1 MRLHEA
7 RSGAVGKV
15 EPMGVH
21 RVFLV
26 DDHLMLT
33 EALAAR
39 LSRADD
45 LWVAGR
51 GVIGDPGLIESVRRC
66 RPDVITIEVA
76 GLGSATEEVLR
87 DLAAAGPA
95 ARIVVLTSE
104 QDTARA
110 IQAARVGVAAWVPK
124 ECGADELLAIL
135 RGVCRGQAWYPPE
148 LLGPVLQELRA
159 DVRRARNRTGPLDAL
174 SPRERDVLS
183 SMLAGRHG
191 KQIAEHLAISTDTV
205 RTHTRSILAKL
216 GVHSRLEAV
225 RVARAAGL
233 WPVDPGPR
241 TAPTKLPVQAH
252 REPDRA

>member
-1 MRLHEA
+1 M
-7 RSGAVGKV
+7 AVL
-15 EPMGVH
+15 
-21 RVFLV
+21 RVLLV

-51 GVIGDPGLIESVRRC
+51 IAAGDPGLLDLVRRL
-66 RPDVITIEVA
+66 RPDIITIEVA
-76 GLGSATEEVLR
+76 GLGSASEEVLR
-87 DLAAAGPA
+87 ELAGTAPE

-104 QDTARA
+104 QDTAQA
-110 IQAARVGVAAWVPK
+110 VAAARLGVAAWVPK
-124 ECGADELLAIL
+124 ERGADELLAVL
-135 RGVCRGQAWYPPE
+135 RGVCRGHSWFPPE
-148 LLGPVLQELRA
+148 LLGTVLKELRA
-159 DVRRARNRTGPLDAL
+159 DVRRARTRTGPLDML
-174 SPRERDVLS
+174 SPRERDVLC
-183 SMLAGRHG
+183 SMVAGRHG
-191 KQIAEHLAISTDTV
+191 RQIAEQLAISTDTV

-241 TAPTKLPVQAH
+241 TVPMRAH
-252 REPDRA
+252 RRVPEHRVPDRRVPDHDGGTR